1 MRKKPE
7 HKYEPARRLRDVR
20 TMLAAGGASI
30 YDIAARLD
38 VNPRTALRYLQA
50 LEAAG
55 EPLTEERAGRR
66 KIWRLMPTARH
77 EAIRLTQSQMVTLF
91 LSRRVFD
98 FLAGTGFK
106 EDLDEVF
113 ATLEA
118 TIRAKDAVAA
128 RNLDRKLYDVNEA
141 PHIYEDR
148 LEHMNDILTA
158 LLHEERLRATHSSV
172 GKGQKAFVLE
182 PYSLLVYKKGLYLA
196 GFSHHH
202 GSIRTFALDGFRE
215 VDWLKK
221 DKFVYPEG
229 YHPSQLAE
237 GAFGLI
243 GGLRTHVRIRFDEGV
258 ARYVERRRWHT
269 TQEIRKVAG
278 GIELTMEVAG
288 TVELVSWVL
297 GFGDKAEVLEPAT
310 LREQVAGEMERGA
323 ARYRGAPAR
332 PAIAPASA
340 EPG

>member
-20 TMLAAGGASI
+20 TMLASGGASI
-30 YDIAARLD
+30 YDIAERLD

-50 LEAAG
+50 LEASG

-66 KIWRLMPTARH
+66 KVWRLMPTARH
-77 EAIRLTQSQMVTLF
+77 QAISLTQSQMIALF

-118 TIRAKDAVAA
+118 TIKAKDAVAA

-141 PHIYEDR
+141 PHIYEGR
-148 LEHMNDILTA
+148 LDHINDILTA
-158 LLHEERLRATHSSV
+158 LMHEERLRATHTSV
-172 GKGQKAFVLE
+172 AKGQKAFVLE
-182 PYSLLVYKKGLYLA
+182 PYTLLVYKKGLYLA
-196 GFSHHH
+196 GFSQHH
-202 GSIRTFALDGFRE
+202 GSIRLFALDGFLE

-221 DKFVYPEG
+221 DRFVYPEG

-243 GGLRTHVRIRFDEGV
+243 GGTRTRVRIRFDESV
-258 ARYVERRRWHT
+258 ARYVQRRRWHT
-269 TQEIRKVAG
+269 TQEIQKVAG
-278 GIELTMEVAG
+278 GVELSMEVAG
-288 TVELVSWVL
+288 TIELVSWVL
-297 GFGDKAEVLEPAT
+297 GFGDKAEVLEPES
-310 LREQVAGEMERGA
+310 LRDAVGSELRRAA
-323 ARYRGAPAR
+323 ARYAG
-332 PAIAPASA
+332 
-340 EPG
+340 